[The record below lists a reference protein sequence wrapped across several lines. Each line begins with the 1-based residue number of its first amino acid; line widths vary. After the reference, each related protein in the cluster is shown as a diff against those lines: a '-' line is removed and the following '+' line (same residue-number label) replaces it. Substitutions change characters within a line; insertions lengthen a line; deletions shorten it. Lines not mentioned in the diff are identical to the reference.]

1 MYCFLCRCWRGQTSL
16 QILELGGKDTALKQF
31 SKQDKELAC
40 WLALH
45 RIPGVGPATFTRLLT
60 QYSSFES
67 LFDNPK
73 LAEGL
78 SERSRTALLSPDW
91 DQVEQDLDWFSTPNR
106 HIVRLNDA
114 VYPSLLKEIP
124 DPPSMLFVQG
134 DVSVLSQW
142 QLAVVGSRN
151 PSPSGRDNAFEF
163 SRFLASGGITITSGL
178 AMGIDAAAHQGALA
192 GKGKTVAVIGTGLDR
207 VYPAKHRDLAHEI
220 TEHGVIVSEFA
231 LGTPPRAENF
241 PRRNRLISGLSLGA
255 LVVEAA
261 IKSGSLITARMALE
275 QGREVFA
282 IPGSIHNPL
291 AKGCHRLIKEGA
303 KLVETAEDIVEELGA
318 IAAVGQASVIPVE
331 HAREEVAQKSPDP
344 DYQVLMACLGYDPI
358 EIDRLIAES
367 GLTAETVSSMLLLL
381 ELDGQVA
388 SLSGGRYVRVG
399 RKNQPNRGMQ

>member
-1 MYCFLCRCWRGQTSL
+1 M
-16 QILELGGKDTALKQF
+16 
-31 SKQDKELAC
+31 
-40 WLALH
+40 
-45 RIPGVGPATFTRLLT
+45 GPATFTRLLT
-60 QYSSFES
+60 QYSSFEA

-106 HIVRLNDA
+106 HIVRLTDA
-114 VYPSLLKEIP
+114 AYPTLLKEIP

-142 QLAVVGSRN
+142 QLAIVGSRN
-151 PSPSGRDNAFEF
+151 PSPPGRDNAFEF
-163 SRFLASGGITITSGL
+163 SRFLASGGITVSSGL

-192 GKGKTVAVIGTGLDR
+192 GQGKTVAVIGTGLDR

-241 PRRNRLISGLSLGA
+241 PRRNRLISGLSLGT

-291 AKGCHRLIKEGA
+291 AKGCHRLIREGA

-318 IAAVGQASVIPVE
+318 IAAVGQASVMPVE
-331 HAREEVAQKSPDP
+331 HAKEEVAQKSPDP
-344 DYQVLMACLGYDPI
+344 DYQVLMDCLGYDPI

-399 RKNQPNRGMQ
+399 R

>member
-1 MYCFLCRCWRGQTSL
+1 
-16 QILELGGKDTALKQF
+16 
-31 SKQDKELAC
+31 
-40 WLALH
+40 
-45 RIPGVGPATFTRLLT
+45 VGPATFKRLLT
-60 QYSSFES
+60 QYSNLET
-67 LFDNPK
+67 LFDNPG
-73 LAEGL
+73 LADGL

-91 DQVEQDLDWFSTPNR
+91 DQVEQDLEWFAAASNR
-106 HIVRLNDA
+106 HIVRLGDA
-114 VYPSLLKEIP
+114 AYPALLKEIS

-134 DVSVLSQW
+134 DVFALSQW

-151 PSPSGRDNAFEF
+151 PSPPGRDNAFEF
-163 SRFLASGGITITSGL
+163 ARFLANGGVTISSGL

-192 GKGKTVAVIGTGLDR
+192 GEGKTVAVIGTGLDR

-220 TEHGVIVSEFA
+220 VEQGAIVSEFA
-231 LGTPPRAENF
+231 LGTSPRAENF
-241 PRRNRLISGLSLGA
+241 PRRNRLISGLSLGT

-261 IKSGSLITARMALE
+261 IRSGSLITARMALE

-291 AKGCHRLIKEGA
+291 AKGCHHLIKEGA

-318 IAAVGQASVIPVE
+318 IAAVSAASSEGVDEAERGSALQV
-331 HAREEVAQKSPDP
+331 SDP
-344 DYQVLMACLGYDPI
+344 DYQVLLTCLGYDPI
-358 EIDRLIAES
+358 EIDRLITES

-399 RKNQPNRGMQ
+399 R